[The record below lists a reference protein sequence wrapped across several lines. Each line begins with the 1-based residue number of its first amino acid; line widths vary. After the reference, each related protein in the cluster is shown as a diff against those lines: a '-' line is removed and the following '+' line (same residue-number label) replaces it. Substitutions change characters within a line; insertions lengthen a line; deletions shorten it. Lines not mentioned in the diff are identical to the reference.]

1 MKKVKINK
9 IKVSKGLMISGVA
22 VIVAGVAVL
31 GVVSWNIN
39 HRNSAEHNNPVGS
52 GFNLAT
58 SDPLYTSDSYG
69 NVAKLKDVEGE
80 AIVSSTNNVD
90 VNKNA
95 IVNIPIED
103 NNQKIVVNE
112 IGDINTNQEVKDIVA
127 KAGLSANSYLKYTI
141 SDVKDGAWLGI
152 VTFGGTDDASEYFIC
167 DDDTNSYEVLSSD
180 EIAHL
185 SFKNSNTYSIIAVA
199 NTDLND
205 VYLFNSEGFATQFTV
220 K

>member
-1 MKKVKINK
+1 MKKTKISK
-9 IKVSKGLMISGVA
+9 LKVSRGLMISGAA
-22 VIVAGVAVL
+22 VVVAGVAVL

-39 HRNSAEHNNPVGS
+39 HRNSAEHNNPIGS
-52 GFNLAT
+52 GFNLDT

-90 VNKNA
+90 VNKNTVVD
-95 IVNIPIED
+95 ISIED
-103 NNQKIVVNE
+103 KNQKIVVNE
-112 IGDINTNQEVKDIVA
+112 IGDVSANPVIKDIVA
-127 KAGLSANSYLKYTI
+127 TSGINANSYLKYTV
-141 SDVKDGAWLGI
+141 SDTHDGAWLGI
-152 VTFGGTDDASEYFIC
+152 VTFGGTNDVSTYLVC
-167 DDDTNSYEVLSSD
+167 DDGTNSYNVLSSD
-180 EIAHL
+180 EIAHF
-185 SFKNSNTYSIIAVA
+185 SFKDGNTYNIIAVV